1 MKAAPFH
8 CLSELLVP
16 AALALAAGTV
26 LAAEPASIPAAPVI
40 EPPANQAAAATPQRA
55 AGARPRICL
64 VLSGGGAR
72 GAAHIGVLK
81 VLEAMRVPVD
91 CIAGTSMGSLVGG
104 AYATGM
110 APAEMERLVGGL
122 STDKIFKERP
132 PRQDLTIRRKQDDFT
147 NLFTPEIGVQAS
159 GLLLPKGAVSG
170 VQLET
175 VLRQLAKAPGYRDFD
190 QFPIPYRAVATDLVA
205 GTPVV
210 FSQGELANVMRASMS
225 VPGAVAPAEYEGRL
239 LVDGG
244 LTDNLPVDVAR
255 KMGADVV
262 IAVNLGT
269 PLMKREELT
278 SLIGVTGQMLNILTE
293 QNVRASLASL
303 RPTDVLIEPALGDF
317 SATDFDHLPAT
328 IPIGE
333 AAARKVADRL
343 APLALP
349 PAQYAELRAR
359 QQAVQ
364 PPDTR
369 PVDEIRLAPLQ
380 RVNPDYATAVMETK
394 PGQPVDQATLDQDM
408 RRLFGTG
415 DFEHVNYGI
424 LEEPGKRVL
433 AVNAVE
439 KSYGPDYL
447 RFGLGLSSDFR
458 GDAYFNLVG
467 SYRRTWLNA
476 LGAEWRTDAQVGQTS
491 SLISEFYQ
499 PLDTRQYFF
508 IAPRIELERRPV
520 NVFQG
525 STRIATYDLR
535 RFDIALDAGSQFTK
549 YGELRVGVQTGSE
562 HATLSTGPESLS
574 PGPGNIRR
582 GAITGR
588 LFFDQLDSVDFP
600 RFGYAARLYV
610 YASQPGLGAD
620 QAYVKALVDGI
631 YAHSFGDNTVSLAFK
646 VGSNLGGKPLP
657 RYDLFQWGGFLQQ
670 SGYATGQLLGG
681 NLQFARLVY
690 YNKLARQTLLQGVYA
705 GFSLEAGRM
714 GDPLVPGSPTGLLKS
729 GSVFLA
735 LDSPLGPLYLAYG
748 RAAAGT
754 YSFYLFLGK
763 PF

>member
-1 MKAAPFH
+1 MKAATSQW
-8 CLSELLVP
+8 LRTLLLP
-16 AALALAAGTV
+16 AAFTLAAGAAVAADVPSPAKASGSGAADPSTAFATP
-26 LAAEPASIPAAPVI
+26 LAAGR
-40 EPPANQAAAATPQRA
+40 T
-55 AGARPRICL
+55 RPRICL

-81 VLEAMRVPVD
+81 VLEELRIPVD

-110 APAEMERLVGGL
+110 SPAEMERLVGGL

-132 PRQDLTIRRKQDDFT
+132 PRQDLTVRRKQDDFT
-147 NLFTPEIGVQAS
+147 NLVTPEIGVQAK

-175 VLRQLAKAPGYRDFD
+175 VLRQLARAPGYRDFD
-190 QFPIPYRAVATDLVA
+190 KLPIPYRAVATDLVA

-244 LTDNLPVDVAR
+244 LTDNLPVGVAR
-255 KMGADVV
+255 SMGADIV

-269 PLMKREELT
+269 PLMKREELN
-278 SLIGVTGQMLNILTE
+278 SIIGVTGQMLNILTE

-303 RPTDVLIEPALGDF
+303 RPTDVLIEPALGEF
-317 SATDFDHLPAT
+317 SATDFDHLLAPV
-328 IPIGE
+328 PIGE

-349 PAQYAELRAR
+349 PAQYAQLRAV
-359 QQAVQ
+359 QQAVL

-369 PVDEIRLAPLQ
+369 PVDEIRMAPLH
-380 RVNPDYATAVMETK
+380 RVNPEYATAVMETK
-394 PGQPVDQATLDQDM
+394 PGEPVDQATLDQDM

-433 AVNAVE
+433 VVNAVE

-458 GDAYFNLVG
+458 GDAFFNLVG
-467 SYRRTWLNA
+467 SYRRTWLNS
-476 LGAEWRTDAQVGQTS
+476 LGAEWRTDLQAGQTS
-491 SLISEFYQ
+491 SLTSEFYQ
-499 PLDTRQYFF
+499 PLNTRQYFF

-520 NVFQG
+520 NIFQG

-535 RFDIALDAGSQFTK
+535 RFDVALDVGSQFTK
-549 YGELRVGVQTGSE
+549 YGELRVGVQTGTLD
-562 HATLSTGPESLS
+562 ATLSTGPAVLS
-574 PGPGNIRR
+574 PGPGDIRR

-600 RFGYAARLYV
+600 RFGYAASARV

-620 QAYVKALVDGI
+620 DTYVKAQADGV
-631 YAHSFGDNTVSLAFK
+631 YAHSWGNHTVSLGFK
-646 VGSNLGGKPLP
+646 IGSNIGGNPLP

-681 NLQFARLVY
+681 NLQFARLMY
-690 YNKLARQTLLQGVYA
+690 YNKLAQQTLLQGVYA

-714 GDPLVPGSPTGLLKS
+714 GAPLVPGSPTGLLKS

-748 RAAAGT
+748 RAAART
-754 YSFYLFLGK
+754 YSFYLYLGK
-763 PF
+763 PY